1 MFSANSCGAGIL
13 PARYIPYNTDKL
25 SFSLVVFY
33 CAYALD
39 IVLPRRLY
47 DNKFFRRC
55 QELLPANC
63 EAVKSKLDFRQPH
76 DLIKRDVGS

>member
-1 MFSANSCGAGIL
+1 L

-33 CAYALD
+33 CAYALE